1 MSTCTNSSVER
12 KGDGAELGYSKMSK
26 GGEELTSEEKY
37 KYATPK
43 LSTQGK
49 YLMHILKSN
58 LMQNKS

>member
-1 MSTCTNSSVER
+1 MSTFTISNVER
-12 KGDGAELGYSKMSK
+12 TGDRAGMGYSKMSK

-49 YLMHILKSN
+49 YLMHILKSK